1 MRFFADGP
9 DIPLELLDARDK
21 GDVVFLCGAGVSVPA
36 GMPSFVQLA
45 KMVADELGADDISAS
60 MPLDQLFGDL
70 QKSYGIARVERLVT
84 KFLRTRRKADLRKH
98 QTILRLSSDMQ
109 GNPRLVTTNFD
120 LLFEAAGK
128 RLKTFVP
135 PYLPDL
141 DYAQKL
147 EGLVYL
153 HGRLD
158 GSARPAESLR
168 GLVLGIADMGRA
180 YLADGWAT
188 RFMNQ
193 LISRYTVVLLGYS
206 ANDVPIRYLLEGLNA
221 RGSKARLFAFSEGQA
236 GETQQKWWDRGV
248 MAIPYSSG
256 DNEHSALWRTLTA
269 WARRAESIDRWHA
282 DTIELARVGPR
293 NLEPHERGRVASMA
307 LTVTGASALAD
318 ANPPIPAE
326 WLCVF
331 DSLIRYGRVQNGWRD
346 RQEDF
351 DPLAIYRLDGDPA
364 RPEGTNGREQVIGI
378 NVLEPQS
385 HDDHRA
391 NFTRLAGR
399 IARRAEPL
407 PARLHHL
414 GRWIAASAGDPVSI
428 WWASHHHQLHPA
440 IEDLINWRLRQQQDI
455 DATVRQSWR
464 LYFEASQH
472 DAHPEHRDFYDLL
485 GVIKQDGWRGSTLR
499 QLRKVMEPY
508 LKVTPTRFHPGPP
521 IGEQELRLGRIMN
534 ADVEFVH
541 RSEQLSL
548 PAERLSWFVACLRDC
563 LLHAASIKKDLE
575 VDTHSRTPTLHH
587 EDKPGTVHLD
597 DEDSFFLWF
606 AELFEKLV
614 SENPAAAHR
623 ELSQWPIDEPSYF
636 AKLSVWAWMFPSAM
650 PATEAAEAIAGLSD
664 VVFWRENH
672 QRELLWT
679 IRARWPEFTDPERAT
694 IEARTVS
701 GPHKWANEE
710 EDEYRVRKARWAA
723 VRIGW
728 LIHNGLTISKI
739 TEDAVALLR
748 GSDPEWRPSWDEHAD
763 QSHDSR
769 SGWVKLD
776 TDATS
781 LMDAPLND
789 VVARIDAIERR
800 PAGGFVERNPFLGLY
815 KTRPAR
821 ALAVLTLESR
831 KGNYPERL
839 WRTIFSDDMPDRQR
853 YRWLVARRLANLP
866 KETIVS
872 LAHSACRWLQNRMP
886 EFYQRRPD
894 EALAVWDTVFAS
906 LVAAGNEATSS
917 AMGDLSTGG
926 VKQRRSRRTFGHAI
940 NGPVGELTEA
950 LIQTLV
956 QTKPAK
962 PSSIPRA
969 LRDRINATLQA
980 PGEGADHAASMIFI
994 HLKWLFWLDPNW
1006 TKSSLLPMLKH
1017 SHRLSEPAWNG
1028 FLYDNRLPQA
1038 NLFNL
1043 IKADY
1048 LEAFAVSET
1057 WRWEDQAAARL
1068 SQFLVVATA
1077 GTGKKI
1083 LTSAEGRDALRAAND
1098 DLRTAA
1104 VRQLGAMIKGA
1115 ADWHARG
1122 TTFVEKVWPQEVRFQ
1137 TSATSLA
1144 FADIAMD
1151 TEAAFPDAVKRIS
1164 AYLQPVE
1171 QLDSVIFQLT
1181 HVDEKR
1187 SKSLAQR
1194 YPMDSVRLVDLL
1206 TPDKARYVPYNLR
1219 EFLQSTSELEPDLR
1233 HSQSWRRLNELSTT
1247 S

>member
-1 MRFFADGP
+1 MRFFPDGP
-9 DIPLELLDARDK
+9 DIPLELLEARDN
-21 GDVVFLCGAGVSVPA
+21 GEVVFLCGAGVSVPA

-45 KMVADELGADDISAS
+45 KMVAKELGADDISPS
-60 MPLDQLFGDL
+60 TPLDQIFGDL
-70 QKSYGIARVERLVT
+70 QKSYGIVRVERVVT
-84 KFLRTRRKADLRKH
+84 RLLRTRRKADLQKH
-98 QTILRLSSDMQ
+98 ETVLRLSSDFQ
-109 GNPRLVTTNFD
+109 GSPRLVTTNFD

-158 GSARPAESLR
+158 GSPRPAGSLR

-221 RGSKARLFAFSEGQA
+221 RGSKPRLFAFSEGEA

-248 MAIPYSSG
+248 MAIPYTAG
-256 DNEHSALWRTLTA
+256 DSEHSALWQSLTA

-282 DTIELARVGPR
+282 ETIELARAGPR

-307 LTVTGASALAD
+307 LTVKGASALAD

-331 DSLIRYGRVQNGWRD
+331 DSLIRYGRVQSGWRG

-351 DPLAIYRLDGDPA
+351 DPLATYRLDGDPA
-364 RPEGTNGREQVIGI
+364 RPEGTNEREQVIGI

-399 IARRAEPL
+399 TARTAEPL
-407 PARLHHL
+407 PVRLHHL

-440 IEDLINWRLRQQQDI
+440 IEDLINWRLRQQPDI
-455 DATVRQSWR
+455 DALVRQGWR

-472 DAHPEHRDFYDLL
+472 DAHRERRDIYDLL

-508 LKVTPTRFHPGPP
+508 LTVTPARFHPGPP

-548 PAERLSWFVACLRDC
+548 PSERLPWFVGCLRDC

-575 VDTHSRTPTLHH
+575 VDTYSRTPTLHH

-606 AELFEKLV
+606 AELFKKLA
-614 SENPAAAHR
+614 SDNPAAAHR

-650 PATEAAEAIAGLSD
+650 PAAGAAEAIAGLSD
-664 VVFWRENH
+664 VVFWRDDH

-679 IRARWPEFTDPERAT
+679 IRARWGEFTEPERAA
-694 IEARTVS
+694 IEARIVS

-710 EDEYRVRKARWAA
+710 EDEYGVRKARWAA

-728 LIHNGLTISKI
+728 LLHNGLSISKN
-739 TEDAVALLR
+739 TEDALALLR
-748 GSDPEWRPSWDEHAD
+748 GADPDWQLSWVQHAD
-763 QSHDSR
+763 RSHDSR
-769 SGWVKLD
+769 SGSVKLD

-781 LMDAPLND
+781 LLDAPLTD
-789 VVARIDAIERR
+789 VIARVNAIERR

-815 KTRPAR
+815 KARPTH
-821 ALAVLTLESR
+821 ALAALTLESKR
-831 KGNYPERL
+831 RNYPERL
-839 WRTIFSDDMPDRQR
+839 WRTIFSDDMPDRYR
-853 YRWLVARRLANLP
+853 FRWLVARRLANLP

-872 LAHSACRWLQNRMP
+872 LAYSACRWLQDRMP
-886 EFYQRRPD
+886 EFYEKSPD
-894 EALAVWDTVFAS
+894 GALSVWDTVFGS
-906 LVAAGNEATSS
+906 LIAAGTEATSS
-917 AMGDLSTGG
+917 ALGDTSIGG
-926 VKQRRSRRTFGHAI
+926 VKQHRSRRTFGHAI

-956 QTKPAK
+956 RTEPAE
-962 PSSIPRA
+962 PTSIPKS
-969 LRDRINATLQA
+969 LRDRLDATLQA
-980 PGEGADHAASMIFI
+980 PGEGADHAASMISV
-994 HLKWLFWLDPNW
+994 HLKWLFWLDPKW
-1006 TKSSLLPMLKH
+1006 TKSSLLPMFKH
-1017 SHRLSEPAWNG
+1017 SHPLSEPAWNG
-1028 FLYDNRLPQA
+1028 FLYDNRLPQPK
-1038 NLFNL
+1038 LFKL

-1048 LEAFAVSET
+1048 LKAFTVSDA

-1068 SQFLVVATA
+1068 SQFLVIATVGA
-1077 GTGKKI
+1077 GKRI
-1083 LTSAEGRDALRAAND
+1083 LTCAEGRDALRVAND

-1104 VRQLGAMIKGA
+1104 LRQLGAMIRGA

-1122 TTFVEKVWPQEVRFQ
+1122 KTFVEKVWPQEIRFQ

-1144 FADIAMD
+1144 FTDIAMD
-1151 TEAAFPDAVKRIS
+1151 ADEAFPDAVKRIS
-1164 AYLQPVE
+1164 DYLQPIE
-1171 QLDSVIFQLT
+1171 QLDSVIFQLM
-1181 HVDEKR
+1181 HVDEKE

-1194 YPMDSVRLVDLL
+1194 YPMDSVRLVDML
-1206 TPDKARYVPYNLR
+1206 TPDKARYVPYSLR
-1219 EFLQSTSELEPDLR
+1219 EFLQNTSEVQPNLR
-1233 HSQSWRRLNELSTT
+1233 QSQSWRRLNELSTR